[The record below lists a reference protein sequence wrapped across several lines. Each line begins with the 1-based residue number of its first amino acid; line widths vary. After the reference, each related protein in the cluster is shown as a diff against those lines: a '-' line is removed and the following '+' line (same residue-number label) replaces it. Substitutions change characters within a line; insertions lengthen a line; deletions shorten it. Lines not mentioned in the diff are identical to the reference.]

1 MVAIDVGEGPR
12 GALSG
17 GRRVAASGRTRVLG
31 VDPGTLRTGYGIIDV
46 GAGGA
51 IFYVACGLL
60 QAKGDSH
67 VDRINLLCR
76 DLSELIE
83 EFGPDAMALELAYG
97 GRNTASALKL
107 AETFDDGA
115 LAGWTRSSEAKYTG
129 ARRATRRSREKTP
142 IAMDERLRRD
152 SMAEKTRD
160 DARTI
165 GTRARGRTR
174 GRGKTRGGAGEG
186 RAGVE
191 ARAEGREGDAR
202 GETEIRDR
210 ASASDGDGTGIDDGG
225 TTAVDGT
232 KRASRCVTDSN
243 DRWFRA
249 M

>member
-1 MVAIDVGEGPR
+1 MTRER
-12 GALSG
+12 
-17 GRRVAASGRTRVLG
+17 SGR
-31 VDPGTLRTGYGIIDV
+31 
-46 GAGGA
+46 A
-51 IFYVACGLL
+51 
-60 QAKGDSH
+60 
-67 VDRINLLCR
+67 
-76 DLSELIE
+76 
-83 EFGPDAMALELAYG
+83 
-97 GRNTASALKL
+97 
-107 AETFDDGA
+107 
-115 LAGWTRSSEAKYTG
+115 
-129 ARRATRRSREKTP
+129 
-142 IAMDERLRRD
+142 
-152 SMAEKTRD
+152 RD

>member
-1 MVAIDVGEGPR
+1 MVASPLDDAMPTRATRVACAVAL
-12 GALSG
+12 GALC
-17 GRRVAASGRTRVLG
+17 A
-31 VDPGTLRTGYGIIDV
+31 P
-46 GAGGA
+46 
-51 IFYVACGLL
+51 
-60 QAKGDSH
+60 
-67 VDRINLLCR
+67 
-76 DLSELIE
+76 
-83 EFGPDAMALELAYG
+83 
-97 GRNTASALKL
+97 ASALKL

-129 ARRATRRSREKTP
+129 ARRATRRSRTKTP

>member
-1 MVAIDVGEGPR
+1 MPTRATRVACAVAL
-12 GALSG
+12 GALC
-17 GRRVAASGRTRVLG
+17 A
-31 VDPGTLRTGYGIIDV
+31 P
-46 GAGGA
+46 
-51 IFYVACGLL
+51 
-60 QAKGDSH
+60 
-67 VDRINLLCR
+67 
-76 DLSELIE
+76 
-83 EFGPDAMALELAYG
+83 
-97 GRNTASALKL
+97 ASALKL

-129 ARRATRRSREKTP
+129 ARRATRRSR
-142 IAMDERLRRD
+142 AMDAHRD
-152 SMAEKTRD
+152 GRKASTRFDGGGARD

-210 ASASDGDGTGIDDGG
+210 ASDGDGDGTGIDDGG

>member
-1 MVAIDVGEGPR
+1 MPTRATRVACAVAL
-12 GALSG
+12 GALC
-17 GRRVAASGRTRVLG
+17 A
-31 VDPGTLRTGYGIIDV
+31 P
-46 GAGGA
+46 
-51 IFYVACGLL
+51 
-60 QAKGDSH
+60 
-67 VDRINLLCR
+67 
-76 DLSELIE
+76 
-83 EFGPDAMALELAYG
+83 
-97 GRNTASALKL
+97 ASALKL
-107 AETFDDGA
+107 TETFDDGA
-115 LAGWTRSSEAKYTG
+115 LAGWTHSSEAKYTG
-129 ARRATRRSREKTP
+129 ARRATRRSR
-142 IAMDERLRRD
+142 ARRPSRWTAASTRFD
-152 SMAEKTRD
+152 GGGARD

-210 ASASDGDGTGIDDGG
+210 ASDGDGDGTGIDDGG

>member
-1 MVAIDVGEGPR
+1 MPTRARSHAPRDPIGASPLDDAMPTRATRVACAVAL
-12 GALSG
+12 GALC
-17 GRRVAASGRTRVLG
+17 A
-31 VDPGTLRTGYGIIDV
+31 P
-46 GAGGA
+46 
-51 IFYVACGLL
+51 
-60 QAKGDSH
+60 
-67 VDRINLLCR
+67 
-76 DLSELIE
+76 
-83 EFGPDAMALELAYG
+83 
-97 GRNTASALKL
+97 ASALKL

-129 ARRATRRSREKTP
+129 ARRATRRSRKKTP

>member
-1 MVAIDVGEGPR
+1 MPTRARSHAPRDPIGASPLDDAMPTRATRVACAVAL
-12 GALSG
+12 GALC
-17 GRRVAASGRTRVLG
+17 A
-31 VDPGTLRTGYGIIDV
+31 P
-46 GAGGA
+46 
-51 IFYVACGLL
+51 
-60 QAKGDSH
+60 
-67 VDRINLLCR
+67 
-76 DLSELIE
+76 
-83 EFGPDAMALELAYG
+83 
-97 GRNTASALKL
+97 ASALKL

-152 SMAEKTRD
+152 SMAEARGVTRE
-160 DARTI
+160 RS
-165 GTRARGRTR
+165 GRARAIGTR

>member
-1 MVAIDVGEGPR
+1 MPSRATRVACAVAL
-12 GALSG
+12 GALC
-17 GRRVAASGRTRVLG
+17 A
-31 VDPGTLRTGYGIIDV
+31 P
-46 GAGGA
+46 
-51 IFYVACGLL
+51 
-60 QAKGDSH
+60 
-67 VDRINLLCR
+67 
-76 DLSELIE
+76 
-83 EFGPDAMALELAYG
+83 
-97 GRNTASALKL
+97 ASALKL

-210 ASASDGDGTGIDDGG
+210 ASDGDGARDGNRRRGDDGG
-225 TTAVDGT
+225 GWDETRV
-232 KRASRCVTDSN
+232 
-243 DRWFRA
+243 A
-249 M
+249 MRD